1 MMSSMLATTALLAAL
16 ACRDAKPAD
25 ADTLR
30 VMAFDSA
37 VVQIVSAAGDTTR
50 WRVELAATPQQRTMG
65 LMERQ
70 ALPADG
76 GMLFTYEEMQ
86 PADAGFWM
94 YRTRIP
100 LDIAYADS
108 TGTVRVVLRM
118 EACPTALASGCPTYP
133 PGTRY
138 QYALEVNAG
147 AFAARGVGVGSRIL
161 LDLRRR

>member
-1 MMSSMLATTALLAAL
+1 MSWILAATVL
-16 ACRDAKPAD
+16 AAVAACRDAKPAD
-25 ADTLR
+25 ADTTR

-37 VVQIVSAAGDTTR
+37 VVRIVSTAGDTTR
-50 WRVELAATPQQRTMG
+50 WRVELAETPQQRTMG

-70 ALPADG
+70 ALPADA
-76 GMLFTYEEMQ
+76 GMLFTYDEMQ

-133 PGTRY
+133 PNARY

-147 AFAARGVGVGSRIL
+147 ALAARGVTVGARIL
-161 LDLRRR
+161 LDDRRR

>member
-1 MMSSMLATTALLAAL
+1 MSWMLATTALATLL
-16 ACRDAKPAD
+16 ACRDAKSAG
-25 ADTLR
+25 ADTGR
-30 VMAFDSA
+30 AMAFDTA
-37 VVQIVSAAGDTTR
+37 VVRIVSTAGDTTR

-70 ALPADG
+70 ALPADA

-133 PGTRY
+133 PNARY

-147 AFAARGVGVGSRIL
+147 ALAARGVTVGSRIL
-161 LDLRRR
+161 VDDRRR